1 MNIIIREAVVM
12 DVPEMFSLINE
23 LALYEKAPEEVSNT
37 IEKIKDDGFGKNS
50 IYKCYVA
57 ELNHQVIGM
66 CLYYT
71 AYSTWKGKYIYLDD
85 LIINEKFRK
94 LGIGKMLFDK
104 LISHCK
110 SENVNQLRW
119 HVLDWNEPAINFYK
133 KYNASLDP
141 EWITGKLSK
150 EQINNY

>member
-1 MNIIIREAVVM
+1 MPDTYFYVMNIITREAVVE

-23 LALYEKAPEEVSNT
+23 LALYEKAPLEVSNT
-37 IEKIKDDGFGKNS
+37 IEKMKEDGFGKNS
-50 IYKCYVA
+50 VYKCIVA
-57 ELNHQVIGM
+57 ELNNQVIGM

-133 KYNASLDP
+133 KYNIFPFISY
-141 EWITGKLSK
+141 I
-150 EQINNY
+150 Q